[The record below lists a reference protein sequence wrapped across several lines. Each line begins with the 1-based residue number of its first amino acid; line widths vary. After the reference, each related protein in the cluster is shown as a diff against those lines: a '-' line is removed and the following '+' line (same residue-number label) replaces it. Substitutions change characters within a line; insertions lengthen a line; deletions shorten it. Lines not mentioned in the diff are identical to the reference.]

1 MRRAGARAALAL
13 ALAAGVAAP
22 AGAAEPL
29 PVGPGVRVRIAV
41 ATSRDRL
48 KGTVQGLDERF
59 LSVISDDHQLVQ
71 VPRSSITALETGWG
85 RRGNARKGLV
95 IGAISGAAG
104 GLLACAA
111 SAGGDDWPF
120 DDDHDSVCN
129 DGDWVAV
136 PAVAAAVYGGI
147 GALIGHF
154 IKTDRWMEVPLDKV
168 RVSLTTPAGGV
179 GLAISFGF

>member
-1 MRRAGARAALAL
+1 MRRARSGGALAL
-13 ALAAGVAAP
+13 ALAAGAAS
-22 AGAAEPL
+22 ARAEEAL

-41 ATSRDRL
+41 ASSRDRL
-48 KGTVQGLDERF
+48 EGTVQALDQRF

-71 VPRSSITALETGWG
+71 VPRSTITALETGWG

-95 IGAISGAAG
+95 IGAMVGAGG

-120 DDDHDSVCN
+120 DDEHDSVCN

-154 IKTDRWMEVPLDKV
+154 IKTDRWMAVPLDRF
-168 RVSLTTPAGGV
+168 RVSLATPAGGV
-179 GLAISFGF
+179 GLAISLGF

>member
-1 MRRAGARAALAL
+1 VVLAL
-13 ALAAGVAAP
+13 ALE
-22 AGAAEPL
+22 GAAVPAQAEEPL
-29 PVGPGVRVRIAV
+29 PIGPGVRVRIAV
-41 ATSRDRL
+41 ATARDRL
-48 KGTVQGLDERF
+48 KGTVQALDDRF

-85 RRGNARKGLV
+85 RRGNARKGLW
-95 IGAISGAAG
+95 IGAIVGASG

-111 SAGGDDWPF
+111 STDEEDWPF
-120 DDDHDSVCN
+120 DGGDGVCN

-154 IKTDRWMEVPLDKV
+154 IKTDRWMQVPLDKV
-168 RVSLTTPAGGV
+168 RVSLTTPPRGLGV
-179 GLAISFGF
+179 AISFGF